1 MKQEHVTVLLHEAV
15 DYLDIKPDGIYID
28 GTLGRGGH
36 SQLILSK
43 LLTGKL
49 YAFDKDQ
56 EAIKKV
62 NIEDERF
69 EIINAD
75 FRDMAYEMS
84 IRNVE
89 KVDGILLDIGV
100 SSPQFDEASR
110 GFSYRFD
117 DRLDMRMDQ
126 SQALNAYEV
135 VNTYSEDDLKR
146 IFYEYGEEK
155 YASSVAKNIIK
166 YRKLNPIKTTFELV
180 DIIKASLP
188 NKELRKKGH
197 PAKQVFQAL
206 RIEVN
211 DELGAL
217 KQAIEQGAQ
226 LLNHKGRYAI
236 ITFHSLEDRIV
247 KKMFNTLKQGEVLD
261 ARIPIM
267 PDQIVESGFDVITR
281 KPVLASSEELEA
293 NKRARSAKL
302 RVLERD

>member
-217 KQAIEQGAQ
+217 RQAIEQGAQ

-261 ARIPIM
+261 ARIPLM

>member
-126 SQALNAYEV
+126 SQVLNAYEV

-217 KQAIEQGAQ
+217 RQAIEQGAQ

-261 ARIPIM
+261 ARIPLM

>member
-56 EAIKKV
+56 EAIKTV

-166 YRKLNPIKTTFELV
+166 YRKINPIKTTFELV

-261 ARIPIM
+261 ARIPLM
-267 PDQIVESGFDVITR
+267 PDQIIESGFDVITR